1 MQEIQLAKDAV
12 LRCGHD
18 EVAWVEF
25 CRAILALW
33 GKLSLDLAIS
43 RRRLG
48 SIEKLV
54 NPITSTNTIHHIL
67 HRIDDRGCSNK
78 RHSVYGMMG
87 LFSETFR
94 ARIQPQYFFGVGEVY
109 CDFVCSH
116 IQHVKRLELLR
127 GCQLEGRTVDAPSW
141 VPDFSIS
148 KFTVKSVDWQFASG
162 YSACEVSFADE
173 RRMVVGRIYCGE
185 VGISRWIP
193 NHRSQRCQGITLQDS
208 FKAIR
213 EISEWIKL
221 RASADSMSWHAFAR
235 TITDNYLKYR
245 FPKNT
250 VEPLQEWESYLESS
264 SMFNSSSDLSDIKE
278 ETFSFHK
285 NFLLHYS

>member
-78 RHSVYGMMG
+78 RHSVYGVMG

-109 CDFVCSH
+109 RDFVCSH

-162 YSACEVSFADE
+162 YSACEVSFA
-173 RRMVVGRIYCGE
+173 
-185 VGISRWIP
+185 
-193 NHRSQRCQGITLQDS
+193 T
-208 FKAIR
+208 
-213 EISEWIKL
+213 
-221 RASADSMSWHAFAR
+221 
-235 TITDNYLKYR
+235 
-245 FPKNT
+245 
-250 VEPLQEWESYLESS
+250 
-264 SMFNSSSDLSDIKE
+264 KE
-278 ETFSFHK
+278 EWWSVGYIAAKLAYPGGYQTTVPNVAKASRYRIQGYKGNIRMDQAEGFSRQYVVACFRS
-285 NFLLHYS
+285 NNYGQLLEIQIP